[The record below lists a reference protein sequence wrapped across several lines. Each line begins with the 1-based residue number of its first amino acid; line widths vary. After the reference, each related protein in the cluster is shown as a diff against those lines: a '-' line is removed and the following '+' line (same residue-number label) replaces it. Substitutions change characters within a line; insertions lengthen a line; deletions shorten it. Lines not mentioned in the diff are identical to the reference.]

1 MAKLVSPGVAVSVI
15 DESFYVPGRQST
27 VPIIFI
33 ATADEKAQPDGVTPA
48 LGTYENNVIR
58 TVTSLSQSLALY
70 GTPNFLVDS
79 AGQPHHGDARNEYG
93 LDALNKFLEIG
104 NVAYVVRANVNLDD
118 TYTNVKALW
127 TAKVSEA
134 GDTLNTLITNYIEE
148 YNSAN
153 GLVPASPGYKQ
164 TVTNVELKTL
174 VDEAMVQV
182 FDSYSFSS
190 SQFELDFLQDH
201 TTDIA
206 GYQDICYDD
215 TGGNITGLDVTG
227 LNNDTTL
234 YGFEVA
240 VVDNGGSNTFN
251 VSIAGQDA
259 QTFVELISEIEADI
273 QGVTGDAGTVV
284 EIISGCIR
292 ITSGLA
298 GATSSIE
305 VLSDGFSGT
314 AALFANTNLFSTFE
328 TPVDGVGPS
337 PLDIYTDDFTS
348 IVDTYDGLTSI
359 VDGWSA
365 GSVSATEFT
374 ASEGEGVLLAGAA
387 DFDNTLEFK
396 NLTSLGGND
405 AARRAAIVTQLQG
418 AINNPNSLFRS
429 DRYDYNLAICAGY
442 WETTDEL
449 VRLTNDLDNEV
460 FVIADTPFNRAP
472 TGPNGLV
479 EWQEDNKVFSNMV
492 AYYYPHGLSSN
503 TDGVNIM
510 TSAASSALRTYA
522 ISDRDTELW
531 YGPAGPTRGTASH
544 LNDIGYVYGNLGT
557 ATTFVVNNVDKGT
570 QDTLFAVDINYFA
583 RVRNRSIVLMS
594 QNTTQSANSALD
606 RVNVS
611 RLTAHIRRELR
622 HSLFDFLFE
631 PNDDL
636 TRQNVKAA
644 TDSYLG
650 SLLSR
655 RALYDFATQVDD
667 GNNTP
672 DVLDRS
678 ELIVDIAIKPVKA
691 VEFILVDL
699 RLVRTDAIIN

>member
-1 MAKLVSPGVAVSVI
+1 MATLVSPGVAVSVI

-174 VDEAMVQV
+174 VDEAMVDV

-531 YGPAGPTRGTASH
+531 YAPAGPTRGSASH
-544 LNDIGYVYGNLGT
+544 LSSIGYVSGNLGT
-557 ATTFVVNNVDKGT
+557 ATTFVVNLIDKGT

-583 RVRNRSIVLMS
+583 DILNRGILVMS
-594 QNTTQSANSALD
+594 QNTTQSANSSLD

-622 HSLFDFLFE
+622 QSLFDFLFE

-667 GNNTP
+667 ANNTP
-672 DVLDRS
+672 DVLERS
-678 ELIVDIAIKPVKA
+678 ELVVDIAIKPVKA

>member
-1 MAKLVSPGVAVSVI
+1 MATLVSPGVAVSVI

-33 ATADEKAQPDGVTPA
+33 ATADEKTQPDGVSPA
-48 LGTYENNVIR
+48 LGTYENNVVR

-70 GTPNFLVDS
+70 GTPSFLTDS
-79 AGQPHHGDARNEYG
+79 AGQAQHGDARNEYG
-93 LDALNKFLEIG
+93 LDALNKFLEVG

-118 TYTNVKALW
+118 TYSNVKSLW

-134 GDTLNTLITNYIEE
+134 GDTLNTLITTFIEE
-148 YNSAN
+148 YNSEN
-153 GLVPASPGYKQ
+153 GLVPASAGYKQ
-164 TVTNVELKTL
+164 TVTNIELKTL
-174 VDEAMVQV
+174 VEEAMADV
-182 FDSYSFSS
+182 FASYSFSS
-190 SQFELDFLQDH
+190 LQFQLDFLQDH
-201 TTDIA
+201 TSDAA
-206 GYQDICYDD
+206 GFQEVTYDN

-234 YGFEVA
+234 YGFEIA
-240 VVDNGGSNTFN
+240 TADNGGSNTFT
-251 VSIAGQDA
+251 VSIAGEDA
-259 QTFVELISEIEADI
+259 QTFVELISEMEAAI
-273 QGVTGDAGTVV
+273 QAVTGDAGTVV
-284 EIISGCIR
+284 EIISGAIR

-298 GATSSIE
+298 GVTSSVEI
-305 VLSDGFSGT
+305 LSDGFSGT
-314 AALFANTNLFSTFE
+314 SALFANTNLFDSFAD
-328 TPVDGVGPS
+328 PVTGLGPA
-337 PLDIYTDDFTS
+337 PLDIYTDDFTVV
-348 IVDTYDGLTSI
+348 VDTFDGLNSNI
-359 VDGWSA
+359 DDWSA
-365 GSVSATEFT
+365 GSVVADEFT

-405 AARRAAIVTQLQG
+405 AARRVAIVTQLQG
-418 AINNPNSLFRS
+418 AINNPNSVFRS
-429 DRYDYNLAICAGY
+429 DRFNYNLAICAGY
-442 WETTDEL
+442 WETTDGL
-449 VRLTNDLDNEV
+449 VRLSQDMDNEV
-460 FVIADTPFNRAP
+460 FVIADTPFDRAP

-479 EWQEDNKVFSNMV
+479 EWQSDNKIFSNVV
-492 AYYYPHGLSSN
+492 AYYYPHGISSN

-522 ISDRDTELW
+522 INDRDAELW
-531 YGPAGPTRGTASH
+531 YAPAGPTRGTATH
-544 LNDIGYVYGNLGT
+544 LSAIGYVSGNLGT
-557 ATTFVVNNVDKGT
+557 ATTFVENDIDKGV
-570 QDTLFAVDINYFA
+570 QDTLFPLDINYFA
-583 RVRNRSIVLMS
+583 NISGRGILIMS
-594 QNTTQSANSALD
+594 QNTTQSANSSLD

-622 HSLFDFLFE
+622 RSLFDFLFE

-650 SLLSR
+650 SLVSR

-672 DVLDRS
+672 DVIDRS
-678 ELIVDIAIKPVKA
+678 ELVVDIAIKPVKS
-691 VEFILVDL
+691 VEFVLVDL

>member
-1 MAKLVSPGVAVSVI
+1 MATLVSPGVAVSVI

-134 GDTLNTLITNYIEE
+134 GDTLNTLITTYIEE

-174 VDEAMVQV
+174 VDEAMVEV

-531 YGPAGPTRGTASH
+531 YAPAGPTRGSASH
-544 LNDIGYVYGNLGT
+544 LSSIGYVSGNLGT
-557 ATTFVVNNVDKGT
+557 ATTFVVNLIDKGT

-583 RVRNRSIVLMS
+583 DILNRGILVMS
-594 QNTTQSANSALD
+594 QNTTQSANSSLD

-622 HSLFDFLFE
+622 QSLFDFLFE

-667 GNNTP
+667 ANNTP

-678 ELIVDIAIKPVKA
+678 ELVVDIAIKPVKA